1 MSFVRILSVC
11 CVFALFTACGGSNTS
26 PTQTTTTKVA
36 TCSGGNKGS
45 VVARINGAA
54 WTATCVT
61 TASYTSNIFS
71 LGATDGV
78 QTIGLGLSFVG
89 FGDYTMTPIDPKNPP
104 QSLML
109 ANGLVNLLP
118 TSAQSWT
125 ANSGT
130 PDSSGTLTLTGISAT
145 GATGTFSFT
154 AVATSGTGAAG
165 TKVVT
170 NGGFN
175 VTF

>member
-1 MSFVRILSVC
+1 MSFIRIMFTG
-11 CVFALFTACGGSNTS
+11 CVLVMLTACGGSSNTS
-26 PTQTTTTKVA
+26 PTQSTTS
-36 TCSGGNKGS
+36 TCAGGNRGS
-45 VVARINGAA
+45 VIARINGAA
-54 WTATCVT
+54 WASTCVV
-61 TASYTSNIFS
+61 TASYSGGIFS

-78 QTIGLGLSFVG
+78 QTVGLGLSFVG

-104 QSLML
+104 QTLML

-118 TSAQSWT
+118 ASAASWS

-130 PDSSGTLTLTGISAT
+130 PDSSGTLTLTGISAA

-154 AVATSGTGAAG
+154 AVATAGTGAAG

>member
-1 MSFVRILSVC
+1 MSFVRLLSVF
-11 CVFALFTACGGSNTS
+11 CVAVTLTACGGSSSTS
-26 PTQTTTTKVA
+26 PTQTTKA
-36 TCSGGNKGS
+36 PTCAGGNRGS
-45 VVARINGAA
+45 VIARINGAA
-54 WTATCVT
+54 WTASCIT
-61 TASYTSNIFS
+61 TASYSGGIFS

-104 QSLML
+104 QTLML
-109 ANGLVNLLP
+109 ANGGVNLLP
-118 TSAQSWT
+118 ASAASWS

-130 PDSSGTLTLTGISAT
+130 PDSSGTLTLTGLTAT

-154 AVATSGTGAAG
+154 AVATSGTGASG

-175 VTF
+175 ITF

>member
-1 MSFVRILSVC
+1 MLSIRVLSVF
-11 CVFALFTACGGSNTS
+11 CVAVALTACGGSSTT
-26 PTQTTTTKVA
+26 PTQTTTIHS
-36 TCSGGNKGS
+36 TCSGGNRGS
-45 VVARINGAA
+45 VIARINGAA

-61 TASYTSNIFS
+61 TASYTGGIFS

-118 TSAQSWT
+118 TSAASWS
-125 ANSGT
+125 AGSGT
-130 PDSSGTLTLTGISAT
+130 ADSSGTLTLTGLTAT

-154 AVATSGTGAAG
+154 AVATSGTGASG

-175 VTF
+175 ITF